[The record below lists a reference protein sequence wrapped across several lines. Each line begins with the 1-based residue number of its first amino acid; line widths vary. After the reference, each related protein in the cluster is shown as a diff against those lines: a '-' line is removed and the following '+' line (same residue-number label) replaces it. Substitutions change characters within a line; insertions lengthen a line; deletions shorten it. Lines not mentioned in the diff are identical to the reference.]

1 MILWSVKEN
10 SKVERATGSI
20 RIAGKLLIV
29 YLTSIV
35 VAKRSPFLLISR
47 RIILFITLN
56 LEEPSLNLH
65 EFNDILFDFGIVDED
80 LLLIV

>member
-29 YLTSIV
+29 HLTSIV
-35 VAKRSPFLLISR
+35 VAKGGPFLLIPW
-47 RIILFITLN
+47 RIILFIGLN

-65 EFNDILFDFGIVDED
+65 EFNDILFDFGIVEED

>member
-56 LEEPSLNLH
+56 LEEPSLDLH
-65 EFNDILFDFGIVDED
+65 EFNDILFDFGIVEED